1 MPGPRVLL
9 HAFPTFAFGG
19 QQARFVQLANAYG
32 AQFRHLIVAMDGCFE
47 AGARLAPGVPWEAVP
62 FQNQRGGGLAN
73 RGAARALLARLQ
85 PQQLFTYNWGAVEW
99 LAANLPRRVPHVH
112 VEDGFGP
119 DEARGQLPRRV
130 WTRRLL
136 LGLAGTPVAVPSS
149 TLARLAPGW
158 WVRPG
163 RLQFI
168 PNGVPVAAAF
178 PARLA
183 AADAGVGAGGGTGR
197 GRPLVVGTVAGL
209 RREKNVARLVRAFA
223 AAVQAG
229 THPAL
234 RLVVVGDGPERP
246 ALQALAAQLGVADA
260 VEFTGYLP
268 QPLARLSGFD
278 LFALSSDTE
287 QLPMAMLE
295 AMALGIPVVATRVGD
310 VPDVLP
316 PLAHA
321 GLSAV
326 DDAAYARVLQQVLA
340 QRPAWPAW
348 AAAGHARVREHYAEA
363 VTLAR
368 WRAVYEGRFS
378 AAGPQAAAVEVR
390 PC

>member
-1 MPGPRVLL
+1 MVTAPRVLL

-32 AQFRHLIVAMDGCFE
+32 AQFRHLVVAMDGCFD
-47 AGARLAPGVPWEAVP
+47 AGQRLLPGVPWEAVP
-62 FQNQRGGGLAN
+62 FDNRRGGGMAN
-73 RGAARALLARLQ
+73 RAAARALIARLQ

-99 LAANLPRRVPHVH
+99 LAANWPRRVPHVH

-136 LGLAGTPVAVPSS
+136 LGLAGTPLAVPSS

-158 WVRPG
+158 WVRPR

-168 PNGVPVAAAF
+168 PNGVPVAAT
-178 PARLA
+178 LA
-183 AADAGVGAGGGTGR
+183 LRPVPGLTGEPQ
-197 GRPLVVGTVAGL
+197 RPVVIGTVAGL

-223 AAVQAG
+223 AALPG
-229 THPAL
+229 RAL

-246 ALQALAAQLGVADA
+246 ALQALAASLGVADA
-260 VEFTGYLP
+260 VEFTGYLA
-268 QPLARLSGFD
+268 QPLARLASFD

-316 PLAHA
+316 RAAHA
-321 GLSAV
+321 GLSDV
-326 DDAAYARVLQQVLA
+326 DDRAFTQVLQAVLD
-340 QRPAWPAW
+340 QRAAWPAW
-348 AAAGHARVREHYAEA
+348 AAAGHAQVRQHYAEA

-368 WRAVYEGRFS
+368 WRAIYEGRFDD
-378 AAGPQAAAVEVR
+378 AGPQAATAAVA